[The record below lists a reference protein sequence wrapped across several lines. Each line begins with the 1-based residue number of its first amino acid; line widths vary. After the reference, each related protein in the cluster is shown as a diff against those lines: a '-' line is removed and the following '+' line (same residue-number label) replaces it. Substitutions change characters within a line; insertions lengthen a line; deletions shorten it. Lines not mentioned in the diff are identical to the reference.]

1 MFDLKDL
8 PPVKAEVTTVADK
21 LRADPRI
28 VKCLEDLKR
37 DEAKTVADQIAITE
51 VEAPPFHEKTRGED
65 LMRRFKEL
73 GLTDVTMDSEGNVI
87 AVRPGTLKGEG
98 PHLVLA
104 AHQDTVFPA
113 GTDVKV
119 RNENG
124 ILHAPG
130 ISDDA
135 RGSP

>member
-51 VEAPPFHEKTRGED
+51 VEAPPFHEKD
-65 LMRRFKEL
+65 PRRRL
-73 GLTDVTMDSEGNVI
+73 DAPLQGTGPHRRHDGQRSNVI

-113 GTDVKV
+113 V
-119 RNENG
+119 
-124 ILHAPG
+124 PM
-130 ISDDA
+130 
-135 RGSP
+135 